1 MLASRNA
8 SRKLL
13 TPRLRY
19 TSFHTASRLSNSL
32 TSHHGSSSDVKSSD
46 TELETT
52 PGSSEDTSVLPL
64 PSSTWVSSVLHN
76 ISIKP
81 VIPHYESLSAP
92 DSSED
97 ISVMPS
103 SSSTWVSSVLCNI
116 SVKPVTP
123 HHEILSAP
131 ELSEPTET
139 LSESDDSLN
148 VRDDTWALSSGESYS
163 ETSSLTSGDGLG
175 SQTLEAS
182 YEWPQEQW
190 SDDWG
195 KDCMSHAFDTHSNT

>member
-64 PSSTWVSSVLHN
+64 P
-76 ISIKP
+76 
-81 VIPHYESLSAP
+81 
-92 DSSED
+92 
-97 ISVMPS
+97 
-103 SSSTWVSSVLCNI
+103 SSTWVSSVLCNI